1 LPDVGPTRAEGSS
14 TARADLILARLDRLP
29 AWGLSYGLVWALGF
43 SWFVT
48 LYDAVGNVGPA
59 LPQMI
64 GQGFFPGNL
73 ATAAGLTQATNEALL
88 GGVTLVLLGYPV
100 GAIALSYLADRV
112 GRRPVM
118 ITSIV
123 LTGVG
128 ELILAVSPNYVIW
141 DVFRFVVG
149 CGIGADLA
157 LVITYL
163 SEMSPAAKRGTYVNN
178 TYIAGWIGV
187 GFGALL
193 ATEIVTHDAIT
204 GWRVAFGVAAVLA
217 FFALALRS
225 TAPESVRY
233 LVKRGK
239 FEHAERLVSD
249 MEQRAMKRARVTSL
263 PEPEPLSFALTDQ
276 NPFRAL
282 AKPTYIKRLLVLFAF
297 WFFLYWVQYPYS
309 LAFDTYFPQ
318 VFGYT
323 ASESTVVITIAGFA
337 ALGATAGAILV
348 RPLLNRVDRRA
359 LATVSAAFWAIG
371 LFIAFQS
378 GPPRNYVELI
388 IGLLLLNGIGGGFTY
403 QLMYLVSAESFPTA
417 SRGTGYSLTDGL
429 GHLGG
434 AISPAILLP
443 LTLLVGPAYAFPILG
458 IPVIIV
464 GLVVILLLPRTV
476 GKRLE
481 EVNESLVTETKLP
494 MPTTRS
500 TFGEAEKTTGGAP
513 PTTSPPP

>member
-1 LPDVGPTRAEGSS
+1 MSLPDSSSRAEVSNS
-14 TARADLILARLDRLP
+14 QRADLIIARLDRLP

-73 ATAAGLTQATNEALL
+73 ATQAGLTQATNAAIF

-100 GAIALSYLADRV
+100 GAIALSYLADRI

-128 ELILAVSPNYVIW
+128 ELILAVAPNYVIW

-163 SEMSPAAKRGTYVNN
+163 SEMTPAAKRGTYVNN

-193 ATEIVTHDAIT
+193 ATQIVVHDPTT
-204 GWRVAFGVAAVLA
+204 GWRIAFGVAAVLA

-225 TAPESVRY
+225 MAPESIRY
-233 LVKRGK
+233 LVERGR
-239 FEHAERLVSD
+239 FEHAEHLISN
-249 MEQRAMKRARVTSL
+249 MEQKAMKRAHLTSL
-263 PEPEPLSFALTDQ
+263 PEPKPLTFAVTRQ
-276 NPFRAL
+276 NPFRVL
-282 AKPTYIKRLLVLFAF
+282 AKPTYIKRILVLFTF

-309 LAFDTYFPQ
+309 LAFDTVFPQ

-323 ASESTVVITIAGFA
+323 ASESTAVITYAGFA
-337 ALGATAGAILV
+337 ALAATAGAILI
-348 RPLLNRVDRRA
+348 RPFLNRVDRRT
-359 LATVSAAFWAIG
+359 LATVSAAFWSIG
-371 LFIAFQS
+371 LLIAFES
-378 GPPRNYVELI
+378 GPSHNSVELI

-403 QLMYLVSAESFPTA
+403 QLMYLTSAESFPTA

-434 AISPAILLP
+434 AIAPGVLTALLA
-443 LTLLVGPAYAFPILG
+443 LVGPVYAFPVLG
-458 IPVIIV
+458 IPVIIA
-464 GLVVILLLPRTV
+464 GLLVIVLIPRTV

-481 EVNESLVTETKLP
+481 EVNESLVTGTGAP
-494 MPTTRS
+494 MPTSRNFPEPDKQGS
-500 TFGEAEKTTGGAP
+500 GP
-513 PTTSPPP
+513 M

>member
-1 LPDVGPTRAEGSS
+1 MLITARAPFFTSLPGSPAGAQGS
-14 TARADLILARLDRLP
+14 DSARADLLLARLDRLP
-29 AWGLSYGLVWALGF
+29 AWGLSYALVWALGF

-73 ATAAGLTQATNEALL
+73 ATQAGLTQATNAAIF

-118 ITSIV
+118 ISSIM

-128 ELILAVSPNYVIW
+128 ELILAISPNYVIW
-141 DVFRFVVG
+141 DIFRFIVG

-163 SEMSPAAKRGTYVNN
+163 SEMSPSAKRGTYVNN

-193 ATEIVTHDAIT
+193 ATQIVLHEPVF
-204 GWRVAFGVAAVLA
+204 GWRLAFGVAAVLA

-225 TAPESVRY
+225 TAPESIRY
-233 LVKRGK
+233 LAKRGK
-239 FEHAERLVSD
+239 FDHAERLVSD
-249 MEQRAMKRARVTSL
+249 MERKAMARAHVTAL
-263 PEPEPLSFALTDQ
+263 PEPQPISFALSDQ

-282 AKPTYIKRLLVLFAF
+282 AKPTYIKRIIVLFIF

-318 VFGYT
+318 VFGYS
-323 ASESTVVITIAGFA
+323 ASQAATVINYAGFA
-337 ALGATAGAILV
+337 ALAATAGAILI
-348 RPLLNRVDRRA
+348 RPLLNRVDRRS
-359 LATVSAAFWAIG
+359 LATASAAFWTIG
-371 LFIAFQS
+371 LYIAMQA
-378 GPPRNYVELI
+378 GPAHNFLQMMV
-388 IGLLLLNGIGGGFTY
+388 GLLLLNGIGGGFTY
-403 QLMYLVSAESFPTA
+403 QLMYLTSAESFPTA

-434 AISPAILLP
+434 AIAPAILLP
-443 LTLLVGPAYAFPILG
+443 LTLSVGPMFAFPILG
-458 IPVIIV
+458 IPVIIA
-464 GLVVILLLPRTV
+464 GLLVMVAIPKTV
-476 GKRLE
+476 GRRLE
-481 EVNESLVTETKLP
+481 EMNEFQVGRAP
-494 MPTTRS
+494 MPVARAS
-500 TFGEAEKTTGGAP
+500 QPENG
-513 PTTSPPP
+513 